1 MLILK
6 WEYSFFYITN
16 VTGATALYRA
26 CSTGKDKVVKVLLK
40 YGADAA
46 IANKKGKAPLIQSI
60 KDMLI
65 EHMNASTYVLK

>member
-1 MLILK
+1 
-6 WEYSFFYITN
+6 
-16 VTGATALYRA
+16 
-26 CSTGKDKVVKVLLK
+26 LK